1 MRIARLLVIVVLAGG
16 VWLYSNHEL
25 KKMDAEEAV
34 STQGFVA
41 MTMPD
46 GMSAH
51 GVIIFSPKDCPSDA
65 AQRAEA
71 LAQSLRSAGVEFSR
85 SDAAEFGDLPDAE
98 TVARIEAVMNGPVP
112 VVFVNGKAKAN
123 PSAQEVIAELH
134 SGAPG

>member
-16 VWLYSNHEL
+16 AWYYSDREL

-34 STQGFVA
+34 STQGFAA

-46 GMSAH
+46 GMSAR

-71 LAQSLRSAGVEFSR
+71 LAQSLRSAGIEFSR
-85 SDAAEFGDLPDAE
+85 SDEANFGDLPDAD
-98 TVARIEAVMNGPVP
+98 TAARIEAVMNGPVP

-123 PSAQEVIAELH
+123 PSAAEVIAELH
-134 SGAPG
+134 SGQKG